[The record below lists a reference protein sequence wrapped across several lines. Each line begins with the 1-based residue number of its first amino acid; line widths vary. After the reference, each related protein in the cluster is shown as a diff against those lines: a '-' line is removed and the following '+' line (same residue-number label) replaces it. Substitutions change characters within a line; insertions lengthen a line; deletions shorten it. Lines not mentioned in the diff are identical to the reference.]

1 MSEDM
6 AQQDAIFATSDD
18 LQEITEIDLPKVRP
32 DPNQPRQFFD
42 EEDLEELA
50 SSIRQH
56 GQLQPI
62 MVRPDPQAERSYI
75 IIGGERRYRA
85 LERLGR
91 TTVQAIIRRD
101 VDERKARELA
111 LVENLQRVDLSPFE
125 EAAGYARLMEEFDLT
140 QEQVAE
146 QVGKSRT
153 VVAGTLALNRLPERV
168 RNEARETKL
177 AKSKLIELA
186 QLGDEARQLELWEK
200 LKKGITIGEARKEKQ
215 QGHAAKAAKT
225 AKPSQDKQR
234 IAESLQGYRQV
245 AQKIERIDP
254 GYFRTA
260 PREYER
266 FVELHNR
273 IGRVLAAVKELQEES
288 SGADIPEDNQPAA
301 TQ

>member
-6 AQQDAIFATSDD
+6 AQRDAIFDTSSNLAEIVELD
-18 LQEITEIDLPKVRP
+18 LTQVRP

-62 MVRPDPQAERSYI
+62 MVRPDPEGERSYI

-85 LERLGR
+85 FERLKLERI
-91 TTVQAIIRRD
+91 QAVIRR

-125 EAAGYARLMEEFDLT
+125 EATGYARLIDEFGLT

-153 VVAGTLALNRLPERV
+153 VVAGTLALNRLPQKV
-168 RNEARETKL
+168 RDEARSTKL
-177 AKSKLIELA
+177 AKSKFIELA
-186 QLGDEARQLELWEK
+186 QLSDEKRQLDLWEK
-200 LKKGITIGEARKEKQ
+200 LKKGITIGEARREKQ
-215 QGHAAKAAKT
+215 QVGGGRAGKQ

-234 IAESLQGYRQV
+234 VAETLQGYRQV
-245 AQKIERIDP
+245 AQKFERIDP

-260 PREYER
+260 RRDYER
-266 FVELHNR
+266 LVEIHQR
-273 IGRVLAAVKELQEES
+273 IGKVLDTVRELQEEE
-288 SGADIPEDNQPAA
+288 GADRASEGEASA
-301 TQ
+301 S

>member
-1 MSEDM
+1 MSDDM

-18 LQEITEIDLPKVRP
+18 LREITEIDLSKVRP

-91 TTVQAIIRRD
+91 TTIQAIIRRD

-153 VVAGTLALNRLPERV
+153 VVAGTLALNRLPEKV
-168 RNEARETKL
+168 RNEAREAKL

-186 QLGDEARQLELWEK
+186 QLGDERRQLELWEK

-215 QGHAAKAAKT
+215 QGSAAKAAKA
-225 AKPSQDKQR
+225 AKSSQDKQR

-273 IGRVLAAVKELQEES
+273 IGRVLAAAKDLHEE
-288 SGADIPEDNQPAA
+288 
-301 TQ
+301 T